1 MSTNVQLMTDDDDDN
16 DYVFINKFFLSP
28 LLIIP

>member
-1 MSTNVQLMTDDDDDN
+1 MSTNVQLMTDDDDN
-16 DYVFINKFFLSP
+16 DYIFINKFFLSP